1 MTETDEAEA
10 AAPTCYRH
18 SGVETYVRCTRCDRY
33 ICPDCMR
40 EASVGFQCP
49 ECVKEGAKTVRQA
62 RTMFGGRVGNDV
74 NVTKAL
80 VGLCV
85 VAFVAQKA
93 SDWVG
98 NGQFTL
104 DYAMY
109 GLALMRESE
118 YYRMLTSAF
127 LHDPGFPLHIAFNM
141 YALLAFGSHVE
152 RLLGG
157 VRFAV
162 LYLVAALGGSV
173 ATLLFLTPYRPSI
186 GASGAV
192 FGLFG
197 AFFVMAHRMRA
208 DTSQILLMIGINL
221 AIGFAAGGYIN
232 NYAHIGGLVTGAAVT
247 FVYVRVPRG
256 PTQAIVQYA
265 GAAAI
270 AAVLVIVAVAK
281 TNALVQNP
289 PPLPSRIADS
299 AQTTSETG
307 APSR

>member
-49 ECVKEGAKTVRQA
+49 ECVKEGAKTIRQA

-85 VAFVAQKA
+85 IAFVAQLA
-93 SDWVG
+93 SD
-98 NGQFTL
+98 QFTV
-104 DYAMY
+104 DYAMW
-109 GLALMRESE
+109 GVALMTGNE

-127 LHDPGFPLHIAFNM
+127 LHDPGFLLHIAFNM

-256 PTQAIVQYA
+256 PAQAIVQYA

-289 PPLPSRIADS
+289 PPLPRNIES
-299 AQTTSETG
+299 ALTTSGTG
-307 APSR
+307 APRR